1 MIIRKISSL
10 LLLTFFA
17 LNIQAQDQ
25 DPKAKKILDEL
36 STKTKAYSTIKAEF
50 SWVVEK
56 KDKSKE
62 SQAGKVQTKGLK
74 YKLEIPGHEI
84 YCDGKTVWDYI
95 KDANEVQIKDME
107 TGNDDAIT
115 PSNIFTLYEK
125 GFKYKFD
132 SETATTQL
140 INLYPANPDK
150 KKFHTVKLTIDKA
163 KKQISSVKILMKD
176 GSVQTYTI
184 KSFAGGTAIPDTD
197 FVFDTKAHK
206 GVSVEDLR

>member
-1 MIIRKISSL
+1 MFTKKIAIIALLGIGSL
-10 LLLTFFA
+10 T
-17 LNIQAQDQ
+17 LNAQDQ

-36 STKTKAYSTIKAEF
+36 SVKTKAYTTIKAEF

-62 SQAGKVQTKGLK
+62 SQAGKIQTKGTK

-107 TGNDDAIT
+107 VGGDDAVT
-115 PSNIFTLYEK
+115 PSNIFTIYEK
-125 GFKYKFD
+125 GFKYKFE
-132 SETATTQL
+132 SEDATTQVISL
-140 INLYPANPDK
+140 FPINPDK
-150 KKFHTVKLTIDKA
+150 KKFHTIKLYIDKN
-163 KKQISSVKILMKD
+163 KKQITSVKMFMKD
-176 GSVQTYTI
+176 GSTQTYTI
-184 KSFAGGTAIPDTD
+184 KSFVGSAVIPDSD
-197 FVFDTKAHK
+197 FVFDPKAHK